1 MIPEAGKCPEP
12 GVYPGVKFSVYQSW
26 EAVNASFLTT
36 LSHKTPY
43 HANHDRLHPKADTDA
58 LRVGRALHSL
68 ILEPAT
74 FETEWAVCPACNK
87 RTKEG
92 KALYAAFI
100 EAKGLRDEITEKEFA
115 EIQEMAMAVRKQQCI
130 SLVCGGR
137 AEVSIVW
144 RDTLDFGPGY
154 PKPTGLLCKR
164 RLDYERNLGFNH
176 CIVDVK
182 STLDAGPWAFA
193 NSIACYGYA
202 LAAAFSIDGWRE
214 AKIAIGEPPEDS
226 LYTLLAIEKGYHV
239 AKPWEQDD
247 DTVEAGRQEYRKALE
262 VTARCMKDGVWPA
275 YGTEVEFI
283 RAPSWYLDKHGVGPD
298 LIRPEPPAPAERVEE
313 DVDFATKY
321 GLE

>member
-1 MIPEAGKCPEP
+1 MIPEAGIHP
-12 GVYPGVKFSVYQSW
+12 GTPFLVYQSW
-26 EAVNASFLTT
+26 DAINASFLTT
-36 LSHKTPY
+36 LSHRTPY
-43 HANHDRLHPKADTDA
+43 HADHDRLVPKSDTDA

-74 FETEWAVCPACNK
+74 FETEWAVCPACDK

-115 EIQEMAMAVRKQQCI
+115 EIQAMATAVRRQQCI

-144 RDTLDFGPGY
+144 RDLA
-154 PKPTGLLCKR
+154 TGILCKR
-164 RLDYERNLGFNH
+164 RLDYERSMGFNH

-193 NSIACYGYA
+193 NSIAGYGYA
-202 LAAAFSIDGWRE
+202 LAAAFSIDGW
-214 AKIAIGEPPEDS
+214 AALTGESS

-239 AKPWEQDD
+239 AKPWEPDD

-283 RAPSWYLDKHGVGPD
+283 RAPGWYIQKHGVGPD

>member
-1 MIPEAGKCPEP
+1 MTPDVGVHP
-12 GVYPGVKFSVYQSW
+12 GVPFSVYQSW
-26 EAVNASFLTT
+26 GAVNASFLTT
-36 LSHKTPY
+36 LSHRTPY

-74 FETEWAVCPACNK
+74 FEQEWAVCPACDR

-92 KALYAAFI
+92 KALYAAFV
-100 EAKGLRDEITEKEFA
+100 EAKGLRSEITEKEFS
-115 EIQEMAMAVRKQQCI
+115 EIQEMATAVRKQQCI

-144 RDTLDFGPGY
+144 RDRE
-154 PKPTGLLCKR
+154 TGVLCKR
-164 RLDYERNLGFNH
+164 RLDYERSMGFNH

-182 STLDAGPWAFA
+182 TTLDAGPWPFA
-193 NSIACYGYA
+193 NAVAGYGYA

-214 AKIAIGEPPEDS
+214 AKIAIGESPEDS

-239 AKPWEQDD
+239 AKPWEPDD

-283 RAPSWYLDKHGVGPD
+283 RAPEWYIQKHGVGPD
-298 LIRPEPPAPAERVEE
+298 LIRPEPSAPAAVEDNQSFE
-313 DVDFATKY
+313 EKY
-321 GLE
+321 ALEQ